1 MTKDEFQREERY
13 VVFKLSDIA
22 DYFYPSE
29 ISQLF
34 RLSRTQQAQRAVNG
48 KLPLEC
54 VVVES
59 DWPEYE
65 PTWKAIEARVM
76 GAQPAP
82 NVPEGA
88 SFIDTSQLEGV
99 VSTEIVHSYPPP
111 SGWLRAIDE
120 ALVVTHLGVANASD
134 TYEQAKAKLDSLIG
148 FHVDVATDPAVNG
161 GWKLMPVEPT
171 KEIYECFSAYDGTS
185 YSNPFDFDDFSV
197 DYGFALEAAPEANP

>member
-82 NVPEGA
+82 SVPDGWKEAAIAWEVCA
-88 SFIDTSQLEGV
+88 SIHREYGKGKDPFFNTRQGDFV
-99 VSTEIVHSYPPP
+99 KHANDA
-111 SGWLRAIDE
+111 RAM
-120 ALVVTHLGVANASD
+120 L
-134 TYEQAKAKLDSLIG
+134 AKA
-148 FHVDVATDPAVNG
+148 T
-161 GWKLMPVEPT
+161 
-171 KEIYECFSAYDGTS
+171 
-185 YSNPFDFDDFSV
+185 
-197 DYGFALEAAPEANP
+197 EAKP

>member
-1 MTKDEFQREERY
+1 MTKTEFQREERY

-82 NVPEGA
+82 SIN
-88 SFIDTSQLEGV
+88 EGV
-99 VSTEIVHSYPPP
+99 RKVTLSFRWESEAQHHIPTIEIEFDPVSPNSPNDAK
-111 SGWLRAIDE
+111 GWQDRDRI
-120 ALVVTHLGVANASD
+120 ASM
-134 TYEQAKAKLDSLIG
+134 LS
-148 FHVDVATDPAVNG
+148 
-161 GWKLMPVEPT
+161 
-171 KEIYECFSAYDGTS
+171 
-185 YSNPFDFDDFSV
+185 
-197 DYGFALEAAPEANP
+197 PEAKP